1 MESLITRT
9 NMANRNRK
17 ITIAHRNR
25 TELSII
31 ALKNHSE
38 DVKGFHIVS
47 MISQLHSNIF
57 IAVWVNSHVS
67 ITIQKTYK
75 NLND

>member
-1 MESLITRT
+1 
-9 NMANRNRK
+9 MANRNRK

-38 DVKGFHIVS
+38 EENGFQILS
-47 MISQLHSNIF
+47 IISQLHSKIF